1 MAKKP
6 QTTPESEAQQRQSRK
21 EMLIARKH
29 ERQLRNIRIAVISI
43 GVLIALVIGIA
54 LVNEFLITPGRA
66 VATVGDTQI
75 PLRDWEA
82 RVKFERAQRIIFL
95 ENQLESFGGDVGIIQ
110 QFAGSIINELFDSET
125 MGQDAINAMANEVVM
140 CQALEERGIAITE
153 ADIQARIGEA
163 YAFYGE
169 GVSPTQPPDPTATIQ
184 PTPSLTPI
192 PTAVITEEVPT
203 LTPFP
208 TPTAGPTA
216 TPAPTAT
223 PVSEEEFLTQYTDF
237 MAQLSDL
244 GVSEA
249 TYRSIIRSQL
259 CSEQLTE
266 VLTEERAISRV
277 APQASIFL
285 ISSETE
291 EAANEALALVESE
304 GFLTTWN
311 TIISRPDDPEAT
323 EAPAT
328 NAFELLWRTQSN
340 LESSLNAEIAAAA
353 FELDVNE
360 PSQIFTID
368 NGDGTTTYYILMV
381 SGREERE
388 LSDSDFQTR
397 QSETLQAFIDEQL
410 TGNLQINDMWRSR
423 VPTLPALDPKF
434 LSAPTPTPEVEQVLP
449 TTAPETDPGE

>member
-1 MAKKP
+1 MC
-6 QTTPESEAQQRQSRK
+6 
-21 EMLIARKH
+21 
-29 ERQLRNIRIAVISI
+29 IRD
-43 GVLIALVIGIA
+43 
-54 LVNEFLITPGRA
+54 R
-66 VATVGDTQI
+66 
-75 PLRDWEA
+75 
-82 RVKFERAQRIIFL
+82 
-95 ENQLESFGGDVGIIQ
+95 
-110 QFAGSIINELFDSET
+110 
-125 MGQDAINAMANEVVM
+125 
-140 CQALEERGIAITE
+140 
-153 ADIQARIGEA
+153 
-163 YAFYGE
+163 
-169 GVSPTQPPDPTATIQ
+169 

-208 TPTAGPTA
+208 TPTAGPLA

-223 PVSEEEFLTQYTDF
+223 PVSEEEFRTQYTDF

-259 CSEQLTE
+259 CSERLTE
-266 VLTEERAISRV
+266 TLTEERTISRV

-285 ISSETE
+285 IAAETE
-291 EAANEALALVESE
+291 EAANEALGLVESE

-323 EAPAT
+323 EAPET

-340 LESSLNAEIAAAA
+340 LESSLNAEIATAA
-353 FELDVNE
+353 FELDINE
-360 PSQIFTID
+360 PSQIFTVD
-368 NGDGTTTYYILMV
+368 NGDGTSSYYILMV

-410 TGNLQINDMWRSR
+410 TGNLQINEMWRSR

-434 LSAPTPTPEVEQVLP
+434 LAAPTPTPEVEQVLP
-449 TTAPETDPGE
+449 TTAPETDNGE

>member
-285 ISSETE
+285 IS
-291 EAANEALALVESE
+291 
-304 GFLTTWN
+304 
-311 TIISRPDDPEAT
+311 
-323 EAPAT
+323 
-328 NAFELLWRTQSN
+328 
-340 LESSLNAEIAAAA
+340 
-353 FELDVNE
+353 
-360 PSQIFTID
+360 
-368 NGDGTTTYYILMV
+368 
-381 SGREERE
+381 
-388 LSDSDFQTR
+388 
-397 QSETLQAFIDEQL
+397 
-410 TGNLQINDMWRSR
+410 
-423 VPTLPALDPKF
+423 
-434 LSAPTPTPEVEQVLP
+434 
-449 TTAPETDPGE
+449 